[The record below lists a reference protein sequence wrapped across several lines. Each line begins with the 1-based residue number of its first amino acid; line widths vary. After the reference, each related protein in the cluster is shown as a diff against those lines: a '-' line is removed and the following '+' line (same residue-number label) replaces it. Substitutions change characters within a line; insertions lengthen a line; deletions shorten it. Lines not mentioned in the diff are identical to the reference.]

1 MFEPLR
7 AGVYA
12 IIMTVSAVTIVNTA
26 PEPYQNKVVAIYE
39 DSEDTKCFAL
49 KDSEQQICYKV
60 EQPKVEEA
68 ISPQPE
74 PTPIVKNYEN
84 GDVERLIREVFGSDA
99 NRALEIA
106 FCESG
111 LNPSAV
117 GDTNLNPSSYGVF
130 QIRAFVNRPPVE
142 DLLDARKNIEFA
154 HQMFEQQ
161 GNWSAWTCSRR

>member
-1 MFEPLR
+1 M
-7 AGVYA
+7 AGGS
-12 IIMTVSAVTIVNTA
+12 IFIVNTA
-26 PEPYQNKVVAIYE
+26 PYQEHKVVAVYQDKPDVMCYKIQ
-39 DSEDTKCFAL
+39 DSDQKL
-49 KDSEQQICYKV
+49 CYKV
-60 EQPKVEEA
+60 EEPIEPAPSVQ
-68 ISPQPE
+68 SE
-74 PTPIVKNYEN
+74 PTPVAKNYEN
-84 GDVERLIREVFGSDA
+84 SDVERLIREVFGSDA

-111 LNPSAV
+111 LNPQAV

-161 GNWSAWTCSRR
+161 GNWSAWTCSRK